1 MSSSK
6 DTKGLKGLKGQRCSN
21 TNVSMP
27 ALSKR
32 DTFLISGLKVDP
44 KHPSS
49 HRNAKAVCWNYFG
62 SIKFCTPDDSEF
74 ILDKSRYYRS
84 LILSSVQQKA
94 RLAEF
99 QILVAFHCKLHP
111 GV

>member
-6 DTKGLKGLKGQRCSN
+6 GTKGLKGQRCSN
-21 TNVSMP
+21 KNISMP

-49 HRNAKAVCWNYFG
+49 
-62 SIKFCTPDDSEF
+62 
-74 ILDKSRYYRS
+74 
-84 LILSSVQQKA
+84 SSVLRFFSEYPAMGVHPLLLEWHGSVMTIGDA
-94 RLAEF
+94 R
-99 QILVAFHCKLHP
+99 
-111 GV
+111 